1 MCIQDQ
7 QKLAADAHILKS
19 STGEPCLFQC
29 MAFVCT
35 KQNYHQ
41 CMPSVPS
48 RPVPLRLASVLS
60 SLPSPSVAF
69 LVHTPSSAKQ
79 N

>member
-1 MCIQDQ
+1 MCIQGQ

-19 STGEPCLFQC
+19 STGEAFQKLQRAMLVFKVQC

-41 CMPSVPS
+41 HMPSVSS

-60 SLPSPSVAF
+60 SLPSP
-69 LVHTPSSAKQ
+69 
-79 N
+79 